1 MDIRYWSALNRPCG
15 DKSLVTKDKKMA
27 LETLQKILDETKGHL
42 YKVGIAGNPQARQYG
57 HEGVEVD
64 RREVDDLVYIT
75 VQKGLWSTMH
85 VIYQTSSDV
94 EIRQAE
100 KEFIEFAVRKYG
112 GGLRN
117 DQKVG
122 QSVFPFN
129 VRAGGGGPLPPT
141 GPYFLY
147 VLRSRG

>member
-1 MDIRYWSALNRPCG
+1 VARDRKVAL
-15 DKSLVTKDKKMA
+15 A
-27 LETLQKILDETKGHL
+27 TLKKILDETKGHL
-42 YKVGIAGNPQARQYG
+42 YKVGIAGNPQNRSYG

-64 RREVDDLVYIT
+64 RREEGDMIYTT

-85 VIYQTSSDV
+85 VVYQTGTDV

-100 KEFIEFAVRKYG
+100 KEFIDYAAANYG
-112 GGLRN
+112 GGLRKQ
-117 DQKVG
+117 QKES

-129 VRAGGGGPLPPT
+129 VRAGGGGPLPKT